1 MENPL
6 WNLEEGIYTEVM
18 GKWNEI
24 GTNGKLEWNYFIL
37 LGCATDSFLKSIGL
51 ATHNDYKTF

>member
-1 MENPL
+1 MLYRKINVKIYKKMENPL

-37 LGCATDSFLKSIGL
+37 LGFATESFL
-51 ATHNDYKTF
+51 

>member
-1 MENPL
+1 MLYRKINVKIYKKMENPL

-37 LGCATDSFLKSIGL
+37 LGCATDSFL
-51 ATHNDYKTF
+51 